1 MYDLLRGLRIVEG
14 AAFIAGPSCGLYFAQ
29 MGAEVVRF
37 DAIGGGPDA
46 KRWPLAENGASFYW
60 EGLNKG
66 KKSVAIDLGRP
77 QGRELAQ
84 RLATSGDGLFVT
96 NYPVEGFLSYAKLA
110 ERRKDLICLRVMGWA
125 DGTPAVDYTVNAAVG
140 VPLMTGPAD
149 SQAPVNHVLPAW
161 DLLTGAYGAFALLA
175 AERDRRTAGAGREI
189 RLALSDIAA
198 ATMGNL
204 GQVAEVMAQNGDRP
218 RSGNDLFGAF
228 GRDFITR
235 DGKRLMVVAI
245 TRRQWEKLLEILE
258 LGAAIAVVEAATGV
272 FLAEDEGA
280 RFIHRH
286 RLNPLFETAFA
297 ARDSA
302 VLAPL
307 FDAAGVC
314 WSRYQSLAEAVA
326 GDARLFAG
334 NEIFSAVAHP
344 GGGTYPTP
352 GCAARL
358 PQDKRGAAA
367 PSPRLGAHTDEVLA
381 EWLGMSSREIGTL
394 HDQGLVA

>member
-1 MYDLLRGLRIVEG
+1 MYGLLKGLRIVEG

-37 DAIGGGPDA
+37 DSIGGGPDA
-46 KRWPLAENGASFYW
+46 KRWPLAGNGASLYW

-77 QGRELAQ
+77 AGRELAQ
-84 RLATSGDGLFVT
+84 QLATSGDGLFVT
-96 NYPVEGFLSYAKLA
+96 NYPVEGFLSYGKLAKLRA
-110 ERRKDLICLRVMGWA
+110 DLICLRVMGWA

-149 SQAPVNHVLPAW
+149 SVAPVNHVLPAW
-161 DLLTGAYGAFALLA
+161 DLLAGAYGAFSLLA
-175 AERDRRTAGAGREI
+175 AERDRKQSGAGREI

-204 GQVAEVMAQNGDRP
+204 GQVAEVLAQHGDRP

-228 GRDFITR
+228 GRDFVTQ

-245 TRRQWEKLLEILE
+245 TRRQWEKLLEVLA
-258 LGAAIAVVEAATGV
+258 LTAPVAAIEAEAGV
-272 FLAEDEGA
+272 SFAEDEGA
-280 RFIHRH
+280 RFIYRR
-286 RLNPLFETAFA
+286 RLNPLFEAAFA
-297 ARDSA
+297 ARDA
-302 VLAPL
+302 AALAPV

-314 WSRYQSLAEAVA
+314 WSQYRSLAEAVA
-326 GDARLFAG
+326 GDARLFTG
-334 NEIFSAVAHP
+334 NEIFAPVTHP

-352 GCAARL
+352 GAAARL
-358 PQDKRGAAA
+358 PQDMRQDAA
-367 PSPRLGAHTDEVLA
+367 PSPGLGAHTDEILA
-381 EWLGMSSREIGTL
+381 EWLGMSGAQIGAL